1 MKVQEIIDKIMEHA
15 AVPRKLER
23 TCDILICGNPGMEVS
38 GIVTS
43 FMATVDVIREAVKL
57 GANMII
63 THEPTWF
70 SGADD
75 TEWLANDAVYN
86 EKKMLIER
94 SNVAIW
100 RYHDHMHMHRPDE
113 IYEGITKE
121 LGWEPYRYCPQ
132 EKPAAMPDVPFDE
145 VKFDFV
151 KNFSDYYVIP
161 ETTLLNLVGE
171 LKTKLHLDTTRIV
184 GNPDMKCSR
193 VGILVGGGSLGLGD
207 EKMPIKVMEAHDI
220 HVMVCGD
227 VVEWTLPAYA
237 NDSAQLGHRRAIIVA
252 GHERTEEWGM
262 KHMIL
267 WLAELTGTPVTFVDA
282 KDPYFY
288 V

>member
-1 MKVQEIIDKIMEHA
+1 MKVQQIIDRIIEHA
-15 AVPRKLER
+15 AIPAKLER
-23 TCDILICGNPGMEVS
+23 TCDILISGNPDMEVS

-43 FMATVDVIREAVKL
+43 FMATVNVIRETVKL

-75 TEWLANDAVYN
+75 TEWLVSNPVYKD
-86 EKKMLIER
+86 KKTLLER
-94 SNVAIW
+94 TNVAIW
-100 RYHDHMHMHRPDE
+100 RYHDHMHMHNPDE

-121 LGWEPYRYCPQ
+121 LGWELYRHCQQ
-132 EKPAAMPDVPFDE
+132 EKPAIAPGVPFD
-145 VKFDFV
+145 FV
-151 KNFSDYYVIP
+151 NNFSDYYIIP
-161 ETTLLNLVGE
+161 ETTLFNLAGE
-171 LKTKLHLDTTRIV
+171 LKSKLHMDTIRIV
-184 GNPDMKCSR
+184 GDPDMRCSR
-193 VGILVGGGSLGLGD
+193 IGILVGGGSLGLGD
-207 EKMPIKVMEAHDI
+207 EKMPVKVMDAHDI

-237 NDSAQLGHRRAIIVA
+237 NDSTQLSHKRAIIIA

-262 KHMIL
+262 KHMTG

-282 KDPYFY
+282 KDPYTY
-288 V
+288 L